1 MARAGYG
8 KLHLNGA
15 DVVFPYLIIQPRM
28 VSNND
33 ESKVVL

>member
-8 KLHLNGA
+8 KLYLNDA

-28 VSNND
+28 VSND